1 MRAFPEKASFHS
13 LMRPRRDSPLTHSLS
28 LSLRLFAPV
37 RASPLQGFG
46 RIEDGRC
53 SKESTGLPPPSSIHR
68 PSTLPV
74 CVVLKRLSS
83 ESHDRTVL
91 RIVHTAGARPIEG
104 DHLGQAG

>member
-1 MRAFPEKASFHS
+1 
-13 LMRPRRDSPLTHSLS
+13 
-28 LSLRLFAPV
+28 V
-37 RASPLQGFG
+37 QQGVD
-46 RIEDGRC
+46 R
-53 SKESTGLPPPSSIHR
+53 PPPSSIHR

-104 DHLGQAG
+104 DRLGQAG